1 MPNHVENRLKIIG
14 NENQIKEVKDF
25 LKGKY
30 DDGTDHNID
39 FNKIT
44 PMPKWVYNKDLSS
57 KDEEKYGKEN
67 CWLEWCIKNWGT
79 KWNAYESYLND
90 EENIIRFLTAWNGVP
105 NLMKKLGFIFPEI
118 EFEYAW
124 ASEDFG
130 YTVGLIKYKDTDILE
145 ENIPEGGTKEA
156 YDLACEIRK
165 ETLKEHCI
173 NEDYEY
179 DENLEEEDDE

>member
-14 NENQIKEVKDF
+14 NIEQIKEVKEF

-30 DDGTDHNID
+30 NDGTDHNID

-44 PMPKWVYNKDLSS
+44 PMPKWVYNKNLSYQ
-57 KDEEKYGKEN
+57 DEEKYGKEN
-67 CWLEWCIKNWGT
+67 CWLDWSIRNWGT
-79 KWNAYESYLND
+79 KWNAYQSDLDD
-90 EENIIRFLTAWNGVP
+90 EENTIRFMTAWNGVP
-105 NLMKKLGFIFPEI
+105 ELIKKLGYIFPKM

-130 YTVGLIKYKDTDILE
+130 YTVGLIRYKDTEILE
-145 ENIPEGGTKEA
+145 ENIPKGGTKAA

-173 NEDYEY
+173 NENYEY
-179 DENLEEEDDE
+179 DESLEE